1 MAAKRFKSG
10 NQELRKRKAKMK
22 NVVRQVLPAFTTFP
36 HEP

>member
-22 NVVRQVLPAFTTFP
+22 NVNMQGLIPFYI
-36 HEP
+36 